1 MERKSQGVNISSN
14 QFNHTKMVTSSH
26 TRSNKFSTSTE
37 KVVNKRVFNRRGEL
51 VGSTS
56 QTQTITSSNIT
67 SGIIGSTFGLMFS
80 LLVLINLYG
89 MLTGT
94 GQFRGLEW
102 LLSVLSNAPAID
114 TSWLETWGQMSITA
128 DWGIFQFLADF
139 LNKINQFIN
148 LCAFLGVGCINI
160 LLFIL
165 YFVTMFLFGGY

>member
-1 MERKSQGVNISSN
+1 MERKSSGVNISSN
-14 QFNHTKMVTSSH
+14 QFNHTKMTTSSH
-26 TRSNKFSTSTE
+26 TRSNKFSSSTE
-37 KVVNKRVFNRRGEL
+37 NVVNKRVFNRRGEL
-51 VGSTS
+51 VGSTL
-56 QTQTITSSNIT
+56 QTQNSSSSNLT
-67 SGIIGSTFGLMFS
+67 SGIIGSTLGLLFG
-80 LLVLINLYG
+80 LLVLINFYG

-102 LLSVLSNAPAID
+102 LLNVFSNAPAID
-114 TSWLETWGQMSITA
+114 TSWLESWGQMSITE
-128 DWGIFQFLADF
+128 DWGVFNFLAEF